1 MTRRTLLALT
11 AAAALAAPAAA
22 QQLDRRSRDQ
32 PEIVVE
38 AGGRVGTCDAL
49 TFDRDGRFLFAA
61 GDDKVVRAWP
71 YSAAHALGFTFAGLD
86 TDPLKARTLRWRAWR
101 ERFGLAEVC
110 GTLAAATNPLLRPLD
125 RGDYATEVQ
134 LLG

>member
-101 ERFGLAEVC
+101 EQ
-110 GTLAAATNPLLRPLD
+110 
-125 RGDYATEVQ
+125 RGGIKAVAPAPHCRRVR
-134 LLG
+134 LGGDVTRHGRR

>member
-1 MTRRTLLALT
+1 MSHRTLLAAV
-11 AAAALAAPAAA
+11 AAAALAPPAAA
-22 QQLDRRSRDQ
+22 QDQLDRRSRDQ

-49 TFDRDGRFLFAA
+49 TFDRGGRFLFAA

-71 YSAAHALGFTFAGLD
+71 YAAARVWGLSFARLD

-101 ERFGLAEVC
+101 EQ
-110 GTLAAATNPLLRPLD
+110 
-125 RGDYATEVQ
+125 RGGIKAIAVSAD
-134 LLG
+134 G